1 MAIVVA
7 VPRQSSARG
16 PLHYVSINPCFLR
29 SHSAH
34 INSIA
39 NRQLWP
45 LMVRRK
51 LSKGI
56 NLSEIELRKENENRQ
71 KVCYLKSWDTRLS
84 ILLIDQVLSI
94 DLWHK
99 HGFLLGP
106 KKIFLS
112 IHQTFVLLPVTWF
125 DQKPFF
131 KTLKNSFF
139 MSPIH
144 QIFNTL
150 ISV

>member
-71 KVCYLKSWDTRLS
+71 KVCYLSHDRKRYIISRS
-84 ILLIDQVLSI
+84 SGI
-94 DLWHK
+94 DLWNK
-99 HGFLLGP
+99 QGLLFG
-106 KKIFLS
+106 S
-112 IHQTFVLLPVTWF
+112 DAV
-125 DQKPFF
+125 
-131 KTLKNSFF
+131 
-139 MSPIH
+139 
-144 QIFNTL
+144 
-150 ISV
+150 

>member
-1 MAIVVA
+1 MNLLWSGLVSCVA
-7 VPRQSSARG
+7 LSALAAATTQSSARG

-56 NLSEIELRKENENRQ
+56 NLSEIELRKENENGQTVFYLSHKRQ
-71 KVCYLKSWDTRLS
+71 DYWNMYD
-84 ILLIDQVLSI
+84 IIDRSRGI
-94 DLWHK
+94 DLWNK
-99 HGFLLGP
+99 QGFLLGL
-106 KKIFLS
+106 KKYFLS
-112 IHQTFVLLPVTWF
+112 IH
-125 DQKPFF
+125 
-131 KTLKNSFF
+131 
-139 MSPIH
+139 
-144 QIFNTL
+144 
-150 ISV
+150 

>member
-1 MAIVVA
+1 MVVA

-71 KVCYLKSWDTRLS
+71 KVSYLSHERQGYRNRYNF
-84 ILLIDQVLSI
+84 IDRSSDI
-94 DLWHK
+94 DL
-99 HGFLLGP
+99 
-106 KKIFLS
+106 
-112 IHQTFVLLPVTWF
+112 
-125 DQKPFF
+125 
-131 KTLKNSFF
+131 
-139 MSPIH
+139 
-144 QIFNTL
+144 
-150 ISV
+150 

>member
-94 DLWHK
+94 ALWNK

-106 KKIFLS
+106 KKIFYQFTKPLSSCLLHGLTRNLFSKHLKILFLRYQLIRYS
-112 IHQTFVLLPVTWF
+112 IHL
-125 DQKPFF
+125 
-131 KTLKNSFF
+131 
-139 MSPIH
+139 
-144 QIFNTL
+144 
-150 ISV
+150 